1 VTPPLA
7 WRRGVGVDEGWWG
20 LMGMPKVF
28 HGSLLHS
35 PRLPS
40 KASMGF
46 LFLRLASWSDHPGK
60 RPKQMEASLA
70 CRVLTSRPPGL
81 PSTLVLSALVRRRTR
96 RRRCRSGHGSTSTSA
111 STPTITAT
119 GMRTTVRP
127 LPSSGLVPRWPVS
140 SPCQAHSQRSRNAD
154 ADACS
159 PLLHASLRKQLS
171 RESNVPQSASSN
183 AS

>member
-1 VTPPLA
+1 L
-7 WRRGVGVDEGWWG
+7 VGVDGDAQSVSRQPPPLPSPPFQG
-20 LMGMPKVF
+20 F
-28 HGSLLHS
+28 HG
-35 PRLPS
+35 
-40 KASMGF
+40 
-46 LFLRLASWSDHPGK
+46 LFIFAVGIMVGSSWQAAETNGS
-60 RPKQMEASLA
+60 SLA

-171 RESNVPQSASSN
+171 RESNVPQSARSN